1 VKLVQRLAN
10 ILAFERRCIRSS
22 FVAQV
27 RRTLPVRL
35 HLRAL
40 LARRIDALDAS
51 GYLRDATLRVA
62 ILLVFLFLSPGAGRA
77 AEGYRIYESSAASV
91 NGEVLFVSD
100 VVQEACFLGCAA
112 MRGTVKEIL
121 SLREARDRLI
131 LDTLAL
137 QEQRKLLLGSVDNVT
152 LEEYAREAE
161 SRMAACPSPCRREVA
176 TGETREWIRRKL
188 LIRDFFDRRVAV
200 FVDVKSDDV
209 EKELARRSSA
219 PGSGPKPTLEQVRQE
234 MLDERIA
241 QEIRNWETRTASK
254 SRVILS
260 PMEDR

>member
-1 VKLVQRLAN
+1 MK
-10 ILAFERRCIRSS
+10 
-22 FVAQV
+22 
-27 RRTLPVRL
+27 P
-35 HLRAL
+35 
-40 LARRIDALDAS
+40 
-51 GYLRDATLRVA
+51 RVA
-62 ILLVFLFLSPGAGRA
+62 ILLVLLFLPPGAGRA
-77 AEGYRIYESSAASV
+77 AEVYRVYESSAALV

-112 MRGTVKEIL
+112 MHGTGKEIL

-137 QEQRKLLLGSVDNVT
+137 QEQRKLLLGAVDNVT

-161 SRMAACPSPCRREVA
+161 SRMAACSSPCRREIA

-219 PGSGPKPTLEQVRQE
+219 PGSGPKPTLEQVRKE